1 MTSTPYIGKYEVLE
15 KVGAGGMAE
24 VFRCRQTG
32 LGGFDKTVIIKRIL
46 PNLLGDPEFINMF
59 LDEARLAANLSHPN
73 IVQVFE
79 IDEVDGVPFIVMEY
93 VRGPTLSQVLR
104 VAASLGKLQAGH
116 VVKLL
121 SGVCEG
127 LHYAHHATDAAG
139 QPLGVVHRDVSP
151 QNVIV
156 SIDGTPKLL
165 DFGVAKARGR
175 LASSQVG
182 TLKGKLRYMAPEQ
195 ISAAEGAVDQRA
207 DVYSIGVCL
216 YLGTT
221 GRLPFRGDN
230 DAAVLHA
237 VLKEPLAPPSSIVP
251 GYPPELERLVLWAMA
266 RSPADRCPD
275 ANTLHLALEDFVA
288 TGPFASSKR
297 AVAAWLAELQ
307 PELDK
312 LSATQQQGRSG
323 ATPSSSALS
332 FPRAEGTPVS
342 KKLLRPNALELEV
355 DLGTAASTSTPRS
368 RAPLLAGVVL
378 ALVAL
383 AVGLFVALRPTA
395 PVSAPTPEAAPVAV
409 RPVEDQN
416 AAGRA
421 YVAEVERLLGQRRYK
436 AALDIL
442 AKARA
447 LDATDPAVNIALAR
461 LQDQAELEDALTRA
475 RELQANGELGPA
487 LAAAREV
494 LERDPDN
501 AEARAL
507 ISALKPKPAPA
518 PMPGRA
524 LQTGSLLVT
533 ATPEATVYVDDER
546 VGTTP
551 LKLAKV
557 AAGSHAIEVRAKG
570 YAPTEQDVKVQPGRE
585 ARLAVV
591 LVKSRAAPEPL
602 PAPAAPEAPKVGL
615 LVVTSQ
621 PEAAVSID
629 GAPRGRTPVR
639 AAGVAPGSHL
649 VELNEPGYV
658 AASKRVE
665 VIAGQDAS
673 AAFELVAERTEAP
686 KPTPAPVVPV
696 ATPAVKKPRLP
707 ATYTAHNVKDLAR
720 VLSVVESEASAT
732 GGQPMEK
739 VSRTTAGLMDE
750 LSGTFAPGQTVE
762 LFPRG
767 MYYLIVSEASKG
779 VAPAAIAEHLRA
791 AHLRNELADFKP

>member
-1 MTSTPYIGKYEVLE
+1 MPAGFTRSLAERLDSMSPLRVVEADH
-15 KVGAGGMAE
+15 GAPLVADTAY
-24 VFRCRQTG
+24 VA
-32 LGGFDKTVIIKRIL
+32 
-46 PNLLGDPEFINMF
+46 PGDYHM
-59 LDEARLAANLSHPN
+59 
-73 IVQVFE
+73 
-79 IDEVDGVPFIVMEY
+79 
-93 VRGPTLSQVLR
+93 R
-104 VAASLGKLQAGH
+104 VAASQGKLQAGH

-127 LHYAHHATDAAG
+127 LHYAHQATDAAG

-156 SIDGTPKLL
+156 SLDGTPKLL
-165 DFGVAKARGR
+165 DFGVAKAQGR
-175 LASSQVG
+175 LAASQVG

-195 ISAAEGAVDQRA
+195 ISSAEGVVDQRA

-288 TGPFASSKR
+288 SGPFVSSKR

-307 PELDK
+307 PEFDK
-312 LSATQQQGRSG
+312 LAATQQLGRSG
-323 ATPSSSALS
+323 ATPSPSGLS

-342 KKLLRPNALELEV
+342 KKLLRPAALALEV
-355 DLGTAASTSTPRS
+355 DLGTASISPRRS

-383 AVGLFVALRPTA
+383 AVGLFVALRPSA
-395 PVSAPTPEAAPVAV
+395 PVPPTPVVAPVTV
-409 RPVEDQN
+409 HPPQDQN

-436 AALDIL
+436 AALDLL

-447 LDATDPAVNIALAR
+447 LDATDPAVNLAR
-461 LQDQAELEDALTRA
+461 LQDQAELEGALARA
-475 RELQANGELGPA
+475 RDLQANGELGPA

-494 LERDPDN
+494 LDRDPEN

-507 ISALKPKPAPA
+507 ISALKPKPRPA
-518 PMPGRA
+518 PTTPGRA
-524 LQTGSLLVT
+524 VQTGSLLVT

-546 VGTTP
+546 MGTTP
-551 LKLAKV
+551 LRLPKV
-557 AAGSHAIEVRAKG
+557 VAGSHAVEVRAKG
-570 YAPTEQDVKVQPGRE
+570 YAPTEQDVKVQAGRE

-591 LVKSRAAPEPL
+591 LVKTR
-602 PAPAAPEAPKVGL
+602 PAPVEPAPPPPAAVEAPKAGL
-615 LVVTSQ
+615 LVVTSH
-621 PEAAVSID
+621 PEATASID

-639 AAGVAPGSHL
+639 AAGLSPGSHL
-649 VELNEPGYV
+649 VELREPGYE
-658 AASKRVE
+658 ALSRRVE
-665 VIAGQDAS
+665 VIAGQEAS

-686 KPTPAPVVPV
+686 KPTPTPVAPVAV
-696 ATPAVKKPRLP
+696 APPPVKKPRLP
-707 ATYTAHNVKDLAR
+707 ATYMAHNVKDLAR

-732 GGQPMEK
+732 GGQPLEK

-750 LSGTFAPGQTVE
+750 LGGTFAPGQTVE

-779 VAPAAIAEHLRA
+779 VAPALIADHLRT
-791 AHLRNELADFKP
+791 AHLRNELADYKP